1 MKSRFL
7 IVALFSFMINLSCD
21 TSDELKPKTNSPPVI
36 TSVNILPEEPYIQAE
51 LSAVVQCQD
60 PDNDP
65 VTNQY
70 QWLKNNEEIVG
81 ENSYTLKNGK
91 LKKGDLIQVRVTPSD
106 RKLNGALFLSAP
118 VKILNSPPVI
128 QEVRIEPKVAYANDN
143 LKVSVRSSDAD
154 GDTVDYTYQWEK
166 NGVILSEDKKGI
178 LEKGQFKKG
187 DSIIVTVTPDDSES
201 IGKTIKLEPII
212 IANSPPIITSSPL
225 NKTDGN
231 IYTYKV
237 TANDPDND
245 PISFALKTAPKGME
259 IDKGTGLIRWEI
271 RKGDQGT
278 PLIEIEV
285 SDSEGAKS
293 FQKYTL
299 SIEVR

>member
-1 MKSRFL
+1 MKNRFL
-7 IVALFSFMINLSCD
+7 IVALFSFMVHLSCG
-21 TSDELKPKTNSPPVI
+21 TEELKPKANSPPAV
-36 TSVNILPEEPYIQAE
+36 TSVNILPEKPYIQAE

-65 VTNQY
+65 ITNQY
-70 QWLKNNEEIVG
+70 QWVKNGEEIVG

-106 RKLNGALFLSAP
+106 GKVNGTPFLSAP
-118 VKILNSPPVI
+118 VKVLNSPPLI

-143 LKVSVRSSDAD
+143 LKVFVRSSDAD

-178 LEKGQFKKG
+178 LERGQFKKG
-187 DSIIVTVTPDDSES
+187 DLIIVTVTPDDSES

-212 IANSPPIITSSPL
+212 ANSPPIITSSPP

-231 IYTYKV
+231 IYTYQV

-245 PISFALKTAPKGME
+245 LIIFALKTAPKGME

-299 SIEVR
+299 SIQVR